1 MEEYEVKNRNIGR
14 KIAKIRSFKG
24 IKQEALALALGI
36 TQQAVSQ
43 LENEENISDERLKK
57 VAEALGVTPEIIRGF
72 DEDRIFF
79 YINNLYN
86 HDGSTGVVHGNQK
99 NYNPIEKVVEI
110 YERLLE
116 SEREKIEILKKNKS
130 TK

>member
-1 MEEYEVKNRNIGR
+1 MEGNVTQDRRIGR
-14 KIAKIRSFKG
+14 KIAKIRTFKG

-36 TQQAVSQ
+36 SQQAVSQ
-43 LENEENISDERLKK
+43 LENEGNISDEKLKQ

-79 YINNLYN
+79 YINNVTT
-86 HDGSTGVVHGNQK
+86 HESSAGIVHGDYN
-99 NYNPIEKVVEI
+99 NYNPVEKLIEV

-116 SEREKIEILKKNKS
+116 SEREKLEILKNYKS
-130 TK
+130 Q